1 MTLPQTKDEQVFCDT
16 NHENIFLVK
25 TQILEKQNNLSEMI
39 QPHCRMLRATI
50 VWLAYLDP
58 LLHHKTCVQ
67 KSILTKWKLNW
78 PLIGHS

>member
-1 MTLPQTKDEQVFCDT
+1 MALRQNKDEQVFCAT
-16 NHENIFLVK
+16 NHKNIFHVK
-25 TQILEKQNNLSEMI
+25 RQILEKQNNLSEII
-39 QPHCRMLRATI
+39 QTLFVMLRAAI

-67 KSILTKWKLNW
+67 KSILTKLKLNW